1 MFSDLE
7 AWHLKKDTELALT
20 SFPEG
25 RMAPQGLPS
34 VSLSGTLCV
43 PPVQLLGGVVTPPG
57 LHAPRHPRGREAMRA
72 SALH

>member
-1 MFSDLE
+1 
-7 AWHLKKDTELALT
+7 
-20 SFPEG
+20 
-25 RMAPQGLPS
+25 MAPQGLPS